1 MVSQSNRE
9 PLKEMKSHMEG
20 SQRDNFAMMHVQ
32 NPSVFS
38 NATSRSIMSYDNQI
52 QGGAAHRS

>member
-1 MVSQSNRE
+1 
-9 PLKEMKSHMEG
+9 MEG
-20 SQRDNFAMMHVQ
+20 SQRDNVAMMHVQ

-38 NATSRSIMSYDNQI
+38 NATSRSIVSYDNQI